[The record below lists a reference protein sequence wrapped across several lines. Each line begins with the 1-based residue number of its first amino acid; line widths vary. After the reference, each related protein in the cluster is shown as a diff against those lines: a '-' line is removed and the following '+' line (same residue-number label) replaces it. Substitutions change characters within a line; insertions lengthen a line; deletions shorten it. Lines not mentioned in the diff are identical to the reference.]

1 MFLIEIVYGRF
12 CRDFCYTERNNSGA
26 FCHENR
32 NVSNSQQS
40 SMHVFGRRLRARRL
54 ALGLSQEAL
63 GVAIGI
69 DESCSR
75 TRISRY
81 ETGNSEPALAI
92 SRSLAKA
99 LAVPLGYFYC
109 DDDLDAEALLLIHG
123 MSDDQRCRVVEILR
137 GCAPPM
143 KD

>member
-1 MFLIEIVYGRF
+1 M
-12 CRDFCYTERNNSGA
+12 
-26 FCHENR
+26 
-32 NVSNSQQS
+32 SNSDYTPARL
-40 SMHVFGRRLRARRL
+40 FGLRLRQRRL

-99 LAVPLGYFYC
+99 LETPLGYFYC
-109 DDDLDAEALLLIHG
+109 DDDLDAEALLLIHA
-123 MSDDQRCRVVEILR
+123 MSDDQRCRIVEILR
-137 GCAPPM
+137 ACIPVTN
-143 KD
+143 